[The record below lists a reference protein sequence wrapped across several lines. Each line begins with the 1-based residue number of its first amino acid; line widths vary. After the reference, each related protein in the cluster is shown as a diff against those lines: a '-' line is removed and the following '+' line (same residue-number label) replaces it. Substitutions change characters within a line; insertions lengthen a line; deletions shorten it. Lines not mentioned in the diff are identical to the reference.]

1 MSSGGTTK
9 ITPYITEYKGFVIF
23 CIPDLYQNLYP
34 YFNLT
39 YRTLN
44 IKLNKSVLEDH
55 LDNYE
60 KKTL

>member
-39 YRTLN
+39 YRTLKS
-44 IKLNKSVLEDH
+44 KLKKPVLGSHPDH
-55 LDNYE
+55 LN
-60 KKTL
+60 